1 MSQAQAERP
10 SVVELLKN
18 VPERKPPS
26 EIEKSVAELVEKQRV
41 QRDQRYAMAMNIVA
55 QSRKH
60 SGRDPEITTASDA
73 ATVNM
78 IFTLLQGVAKEE
90 SDLSDPIFTDIPQ
103 TTIDTLLELVVTS
116 CVNTRAK
123 TSTED

>member
-1 MSQAQAERP
+1 MSQTQPERP

-26 EIEKSVAELVEKQRV
+26 EIEKGVAELVEKQRV

-60 SGRDPEITTASDA
+60 SGRDSEITTASDA

-90 SDLSDPIFTDIPQ
+90 SDLSDPIFTNIPQ

-116 CVNTRAK
+116 CINTRAK

>member
-60 SGRDPEITTASDA
+60 SGRNPEITTASDA